1 MIPSGSKQADEYSNL
16 EDDIGLDDFCLT
28 RPAAVDNLVCP
39 ECGSHMVLRESK
51 KYRKPFY
58 GCERYPECRAA
69 HGAHTDGR
77 PLGIP
82 ANADTKRARMRA
94 HRVFD
99 ALWQAKPGE
108 EPIMSRVE
116 AYRWMGTILRLPS
129 TEAHIGRFTREQCEK
144 LVQKVLRKYPEAA
157 NAWDRLL
164 EDPFD

>member
-1 MIPSGSKQADEYSNL
+1 MISSGNTQRDEYADL
-16 EDDIGLDDFCLT
+16 EEDVGLEESYIT

-39 ECGSHMVLRESK
+39 ECGAHMVLRESK
-51 KYRKPFY
+51 KFRKPFY
-58 GCERYPECRAA
+58 GCERFPECRAA

-116 AYRWMGTILRLPS
+116 AYVWMGMALRVSPNE
-129 TEAHIGRFTREQCEK
+129 TNIGRFSREQCEK
-144 LVQKVLRKYPEAA
+144 LVQKVLKKYPEAA